1 MISNWAA
8 APAQITNAKANR
20 LGEKYMQIETMRV
33 SDIDSVIPLY
43 IDYYNHHEG
52 ACWTEAAAKKC
63 IRQILTMED
72 SCSLILKDDQGE
84 ACGFA
89 MGYFK
94 QYDDLVSYILEEIV
108 IAYRCQN
115 QGLGSMLLSA
125 LEAKVREAGASSVQL
140 QAVND
145 AMHERYYGKAG
156 YQNVKNL
163 IPKVKWLV

>member
-1 MISNWAA
+1 M
-8 APAQITNAKANR
+8 
-20 LGEKYMQIETMRV
+20 
-33 SDIDSVIPLY
+33 
-43 IDYYNHHEG
+43 
-52 ACWTEAAAKKC
+52 
-63 IRQILTMED
+63 
-72 SCSLILKDDQGE
+72 
-84 ACGFA
+84 
-89 MGYFK
+89 
-94 QYDDLVSYILEEIV
+94 EEIV